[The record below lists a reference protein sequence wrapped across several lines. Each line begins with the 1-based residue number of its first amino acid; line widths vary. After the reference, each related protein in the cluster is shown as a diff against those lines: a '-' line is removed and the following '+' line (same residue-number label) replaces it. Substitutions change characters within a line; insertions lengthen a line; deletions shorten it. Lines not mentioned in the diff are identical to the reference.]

1 MISERT
7 VAENAWE
14 VDDGLYRILLPLPFP
29 VAFVNAY
36 LVTSQ
41 GQYMLVDCGLNWD
54 PSLRALGRALKAIG
68 VPAGGLNTLL
78 LTHRHQDHAG
88 ASGPVQRRWGGRTL
102 LHPQAIGRQPASPEA
117 VRSFLTAQGVDP
129 ETAAAA
135 AVPSPRP
142 YPEELPAEVEP
153 LPVGGWVEVGDRS
166 FAVIPVP
173 GHAPDMVMLH
183 EPTRRWLMTAD
194 QVMTTPAPNVWA
206 HPNSQGDPLRDY
218 LLSMDRTVAMEGV
231 LILPSHGMPR
241 RRGLRELA
249 RATVDFHRQGAEAV
263 RAAISGRRRTTWEL
277 TRLTNPTL
285 GNDPS
290 QLRGALGRTLAA
302 LTYLAGRGSVARGPD
317 GRWEER

>member
-129 ETAAAA
+129 ETAAGGGGA
-135 AVPSPRP
+135 SPGP

>member
-1 MISERT
+1 M
-7 VAENAWE
+7 
-14 VDDGLYRILLPLPFP
+14 
-29 VAFVNAY
+29 
-36 LVTSQ
+36 
-41 GQYMLVDCGLNWD
+41 
-54 PSLRALGRALKAIG
+54 
-68 VPAGGLNTLL
+68 
-78 LTHRHQDHAG
+78 
-88 ASGPVQRRWGGRTL
+88 
-102 LHPQAIGRQPASPEA
+102 
-117 VRSFLTAQGVDP
+117 
-129 ETAAAA
+129 TAAAG

-241 RRGLRELA
+241 RRGLQELA

>member
-1 MISERT
+1 M
-7 VAENAWE
+7 AENAWE

-194 QVMTTPAPNVWA
+194 QVMTTPAPNVWV

>member
-1 MISERT
+1 M
-7 VAENAWE
+7 AENAWE

>member
-194 QVMTTPAPNVWA
+194 QVMTTPAPNVWV

-241 RRGLRELA
+241 RRGLQELA

>member
-194 QVMTTPAPNVWA
+194 QVMTTPAPNVWV
-206 HPNSQGDPLRDY
+206 HPNSSGDPLRDY

-241 RRGLRELA
+241 RRGLQELA

>member
-1 MISERT
+1 M
-7 VAENAWE
+7 
-14 VDDGLYRILLPLPFP
+14 
-29 VAFVNAY
+29 
-36 LVTSQ
+36 
-41 GQYMLVDCGLNWD
+41 
-54 PSLRALGRALKAIG
+54 
-68 VPAGGLNTLL
+68 
-78 LTHRHQDHAG
+78 
-88 ASGPVQRRWGGRTL
+88 
-102 LHPQAIGRQPASPEA
+102 
-117 VRSFLTAQGVDP
+117 
-129 ETAAAA
+129 
-135 AVPSPRP
+135 
-142 YPEELPAEVEP
+142 
-153 LPVGGWVEVGDRS
+153 GGWVEVGDRS

>member
-153 LPVGGWVEVGDRS
+153 LPVGGWVHVGDRS

-194 QVMTTPAPNVWA
+194 QVMTTPAPNVWV
-206 HPNSQGDPLRDY
+206 HPNSPGDPLRDY

-231 LILPSHGMPR
+231 LVLPSHGMPR
-241 RRGLRELA
+241 RRGLQELA

-263 RAAISGRRRTTWEL
+263 RAAISGRRWTTWEL

-285 GNDPS
+285 GNDRS